1 MNFWKKMPLSRAV
14 LPFIVGVFL
23 ALELEF
29 HTHSLFWVILIFLLA
44 IIGIFSFKKANKFY
58 NSIISVAIL
67 SSLLLLGIF
76 RGESF
81 SSQLK
86 EHTLTISDIH
96 STEAFLIEFNGRI
109 SEKKKSFKIPGIIK
123 GIYKN
128 GKLLPHYEKTLIYIP
143 KAEYNDTLRFTKEIV
158 TTQKPS
164 LIKSPKNPSEFNYQ
178 KYLKRLGI
186 SNQFYL
192 PSSSIKEIAKRTEIS
207 YTEYFEKL
215 REYNLDKLQSLGIT
229 GEVFGV
235 VSALVFGQKD
245 YLDPELY
252 NAYGAAGATHVL
264 AVSGLHVGLIYLILA
279 WMLKPLLKNKFTK
292 WLRLFLILLGLWF
305 YAALTGFSPSVLRAC
320 TMFSFISLANT
331 NASGSNIYNTLAA
344 SAFFLLLVQPHLILE
359 VGFQLSYSAVLG
371 ILLIQPWLYKLVY
384 IKTTLLD
391 KAWQIVTVSI
401 AAQAGTFPLALLYFH
416 QFPNYFIISN
426 LFVIPLAT
434 LILYLTLFTLFI
446 SFIPFISIASN
457 LLAPLLNYA
466 VLFLNNSIKMVEKLP
481 MAKTEG
487 IDISIWE
494 CFILYGIIGFLILTV
509 IHQSYSGLKWCLGL
523 FLVLVALQCHEKVQQ
538 HAQCSLHIHLIK
550 NERAISIFEG
560 RTCYFICSESLRKDE
575 GRMNFHVSHFWNKS
589 GITEINYISISEDYE
604 EGKFFRKEGAF
615 ITYNESV
622 IVLGG
627 DPSIFGNSKEKTIL
641 LIDEIPYNV
650 ETFLFDRVIADG
662 KTKKKYRLNSK
673 HKILELDYCLE
684 VK

>member
-14 LPFIVGVFL
+14 LPFLLGVFL
-23 ALELEF
+23 ALEVGF
-29 HTHSLFWVILIFLLA
+29 QTHSLFWIILIFLLA
-44 IIGIFSFKKANKFY
+44 IIGILSLKKAKKFY

-67 SSLLLLGIF
+67 SSLLLLGVF

-86 EHTLTISDIH
+86 KNSLTTSEIN
-96 STEAFLIEFNGRI
+96 STEAFLIELNGRI
-109 SEKKKSFKIPGIIK
+109 TEKKKSFKIPGVIK

-128 GKLLPHYEKTLIYIP
+128 RELLPHYEKTLIYFP
-143 KAEYNDTLRFTKEIV
+143 KTEYDDTLRFTKEIV

-164 LIKSPKNPSEFNYQ
+164 LITSPKNPAEFNYQ
-178 KYLKRLGI
+178 KYLKKQGI

-192 PSSSIKEIAKRTEIS
+192 PSSAITEITKRTKIS
-207 YTEYFEKL
+207 YQEYFEKL
-215 REYNLDKLQSLGIT
+215 REYNLEMLKSLGVR

-245 YLDPELY
+245 YLEPELY
-252 NAYGAAGATHVL
+252 KAYGTAGATHVL

-279 WMLKPLLKNKFTK
+279 WLLKPLLKNKFTK

-320 TMFSFISLANT
+320 TMFSFISLASN
-331 NASGSNIYNTLAA
+331 NSSGSNIFNTLAA
-344 SAFFLLLVQPHLILE
+344 SAFFLLLVQPNLIME

-371 ILLIQPWLYKLVY
+371 ILLIQPWLYKLIY

-416 QFPNYFIISN
+416 QFPNYFILSN

-434 LILYLTLFTLFI
+434 LILYLTLITLFI
-446 SFIPFISIASN
+446 SFIPIISNASN
-457 LLAPLLNYA
+457 LLAGLLNQV
-466 VLFLNNSIKMVEKLP
+466 VLFLNKSIKIIEKLP

-494 CFILYGIIGFLILTV
+494 CLILYGIIGFLILTV
-509 IHQSYSGLKWCLGL
+509 IHQSYSALKWCLAL
-523 FLVLVALQCHEKVQQ
+523 FLVLIGLQCHERIQQ
-538 HAQCSLHIHLIK
+538 HAQNSLHIHLIN

-560 RTCYFICSESLRKDE
+560 RTCYFICSESLWKDE
-575 GRMNFHVSHFWNKS
+575 TRMKFHVNHFWNKS
-589 GITEINYISISEDYE
+589 GISKINHVSISEDYE
-604 EGKFFRKEGAF
+604 EGKFFRKKGDF
-615 ITYNESV
+615 ITYNGSV
-622 IVLGG
+622 IALGG
-627 DPSIFGNSKEKTIL
+627 DPNLDGNSKNKSIF
-641 LIDEIPYNV
+641 LIDEIPYNA
-650 ETFLFDRVIADG
+650 ETFLFDKVIADG
-662 KTKKKYRLNSK
+662 KTKNKSYKSIQYIIINKFAKKK
-673 HKILELDYCLE
+673 P
-684 VK
+684 

>member
-14 LPFIVGVFL
+14 LPFLIGVFL
-23 ALELEF
+23 ALELEL
-29 HTHSLFWVILIFLLA
+29 HTHSLFWILVIFFLI
-44 IIGIFSFKKANKFY
+44 IIGIFSLAKANKFY
-58 NSIISVAIL
+58 NSIISVSIL

-81 SSQLK
+81 NSQLK
-86 EHTLTISDIH
+86 KNALTVSDIN
-96 STEAFLIEFNGRI
+96 SAEAYLLEFNGRI

-123 GIYKN
+123 GVYKN

-143 KAEYNDTLRFTKEIV
+143 KTEYNDTLRFTKEIV

-164 LIKSPKNPSEFNYQ
+164 LIKSPKNPSEFNYK
-178 KYLKRLGI
+178 KYLKGLGI

-192 PSSSIKEIAKRTEIS
+192 PSSSIKEITKRTEIS

-245 YLDPELY
+245 YLEPELY
-252 NAYGAAGATHVL
+252 NSYGAAGATHVL

-279 WMLKPLLKNKFTK
+279 WVLKPLLKNKFTK

-320 TMFSFISLANT
+320 TMFSFISLAKT
-331 NASGSNIYNTLAA
+331 SASGSNIFNTLAA
-344 SAFFLLLVQPHLILE
+344 SAFFLLLVQPTLIME

-371 ILLIQPWLYKLVY
+371 ILIIQPWLYKLVY

-457 LLAPLLNYA
+457 VLAHLLNYV
-466 VLFLNNSIKMVEKLP
+466 VLFLNKSIKLVEKLP

-494 CFILYGIIGFLILTV
+494 CFILYGVIGFLTLTV
-509 IHQSYSGLKWCLGL
+509 INQSYSALKWCLGL
-523 FLVLVALQCHEKVQQ
+523 FLALVALQCKERVQQ
-538 HAQCSLHIHLIK
+538 HAQSSLYIHLIN

-560 RTCYFICSESLRKDE
+560 RTCYFISSESLWKDE
-575 GRMNFHVSHFWNKS
+575 ARMRFHVNHFWNKS
-589 GITEINYISISEDYE
+589 GISEINHVSISEDYE
-604 EGKFFRKEGAF
+604 EGKFFRKKGDF

-627 DPSIFGNSKEKTIL
+627 DPNLCGNSKKNSIF
-641 LIDEIPYNV
+641 LIDEVPYNV
-650 ETFLFDRVIADG
+650 ETFLFDKVIADG
-662 KTKKKYRLNSK
+662 KTKKKYRLNPK

>member
-1 MNFWKKMPLSRAV
+1 MNFWRKMPLSRAV
-14 LPFIVGVFL
+14 LPFFIGIFL
-23 ALELEF
+23 ALELEL
-29 HTHSLFWVILIFLLA
+29 HTHSLFWVLLIFFLI
-44 IIGIFSFKKANKFY
+44 IIGIFSLVKANKFY
-58 NSIISVAIL
+58 NSIISVSIL
-67 SSLLLLGIF
+67 SSLVLLGIF

-81 SSQLK
+81 NSQLK
-86 EHTLTISDIH
+86 KNALTVLDIN
-96 STEAFLIEFNGRI
+96 SSEAYLLEFNGRI

-123 GIYKN
+123 GVYKN

-143 KAEYNDTLRFTKEIV
+143 KTEYNDTLRFTKEIV

-164 LIKSPKNPSEFNYQ
+164 LIKSPKNPSEFNYK
-178 KYLKRLGI
+178 KYLKGLGI

-192 PSSSIKEIAKRTEIS
+192 PSSSIKEITKRTEIS

-245 YLDPELY
+245 YLEPELY
-252 NAYGAAGATHVL
+252 NSYGAAGATHIL

-279 WMLKPLLKNKFTK
+279 WVLKPLLKNKFTK

-331 NASGSNIYNTLAA
+331 SASESNIFNTLSA
-344 SAFFLLLVQPHLILE
+344 SALFLLLVQPNLIME

-391 KAWQIVTVSI
+391 KAWQIMTVSI
-401 AAQAGTFPLALLYFH
+401 AAQTGTFPLALFYFH

-446 SFIPFISIASN
+446 TYIPFISIASN
-457 LLAPLLNYA
+457 ALAHLLNYI
-466 VLFLNNSIKMVEKLP
+466 VLFLNKTIKVVEKLP

-494 CFILYGIIGFLILTV
+494 CFILYGIIGFLMLTV
-509 IHQSYSGLKWCLGL
+509 INQSYSALKWCLGL
-523 FLVLVALQCHEKVQQ
+523 FLALVSLQCNERVQQ
-538 HAQCSLHIHLIK
+538 HAQSSLHIHLIN

-560 RTCYFICSESLRKDE
+560 RTCYFICSESLWKDE
-575 GRMNFHVSHFWNKS
+575 GRMRFHVNHFWDKS
-589 GITEINYISISEDYE
+589 GISKINHVSISEDYE
-604 EGKFFRKEGAF
+604 EGKFFRKKGAF

-627 DPSIFGNSKEKTIL
+627 DPNFCGNSKKKSIL
-641 LIDEIPYNV
+641 LIDEIPYDE
-650 ETFLFDRVIADG
+650 ETFLFDKVIADG
-662 KTKKKYRLNSK
+662 KTKKKYRLNHK

>member
-1 MNFWKKMPLSRAV
+1 M
-14 LPFIVGVFL
+14 
-23 ALELEF
+23 
-29 HTHSLFWVILIFLLA
+29 
-44 IIGIFSFKKANKFY
+44 
-58 NSIISVAIL
+58 
-67 SSLLLLGIF
+67 LLGVL

-86 EHTLTISDIH
+86 KHSLTTSEIN
-96 STEAFLIEFNGRI
+96 STEAFFIELNGRI
-109 SEKKKSFKIPGIIK
+109 SEKKKSFKIPGVIK

-128 GKLLPHYEKTLIYIP
+128 GELLPHYEKTLVYFP
-143 KAEYNDTLRFTKEIV
+143 KAEYDDTLRFTKEIV

-164 LIKSPKNPSEFNYQ
+164 LITSPKNPAEFNYQ
-178 KYLKRLGI
+178 KYLKKQGI

-192 PSSSIKEIAKRTEIS
+192 PSSAITEITKRTKIS
-207 YTEYFEKL
+207 YQEYFEKL
-215 REYNLDKLQSLGIT
+215 RKHNLEMLQSLGVR

-245 YLDPELY
+245 YLEPELY
-252 NAYGAAGATHVL
+252 NAYGTAGATHVL

-279 WMLKPLLKNKFTK
+279 WLLKPLLKNKFTK

-320 TMFSFISLANT
+320 TMFSFISLASNSS
-331 NASGSNIYNTLAA
+331 SGSNIFNTLAA
-344 SAFFLLLVQPHLILE
+344 SAFFLLLVQPNLIME

-371 ILLIQPWLYKLVY
+371 ILLIQPWLYKLIY

-401 AAQAGTFPLALLYFH
+401 AAQAGTFPLALFYFH
-416 QFPNYFIISN
+416 QFPNYFILSN

-434 LILYLTLFTLFI
+434 LILYLTLITLFI
-446 SFIPFISIASN
+446 SFIPFTSNASN
-457 LLAPLLNYA
+457 LLADILNQV
-466 VLFLNNSIKMVEKLP
+466 VLFLNKSIKLIEKLP

-494 CFILYGIIGFLILTV
+494 CLILYGIIGFLILTV
-509 IHQSYSGLKWCLGL
+509 IHQSYSALKWCLAL
-523 FLVLVALQCHEKVQQ
+523 FLVLIALQCHERIQQ
-538 HAQCSLHIHLIK
+538 HAQSSLHIHLIN

-560 RTCYFICSESLRKDE
+560 RTCYFICSESLWKDE
-575 GRMNFHVSHFWNKS
+575 TRMKFHVNHFWNKS
-589 GITEINYISISEDYE
+589 GISEINHVSISEDYE
-604 EGKFFRKEGAF
+604 EGKFFRKKGNL
-615 ITYNESV
+615 ITYNGSA

-627 DPSIFGNSKEKTIL
+627 DPNSHGNSKKKSIF
-641 LIDEIPYNV
+641 LIDEIPYNP
-650 ETFLFDRVIADG
+650 ETYLFDKVIADG
-662 KTKKKYRLNSK
+662 KTKNKYRLNPK